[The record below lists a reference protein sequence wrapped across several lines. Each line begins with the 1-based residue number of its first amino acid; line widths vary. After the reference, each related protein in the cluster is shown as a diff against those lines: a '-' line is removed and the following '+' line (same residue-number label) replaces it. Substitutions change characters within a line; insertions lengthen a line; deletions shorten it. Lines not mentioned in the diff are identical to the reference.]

1 LKKEFLKTEVVVD
14 KKGAKPKTAEEIAEE
29 KAKKLE
35 AKIVQIEEDFFKQV
49 AVGED
54 IDAIKGRAELN

>member
-1 LKKEFLKTEVVVD
+1 MKKEFLKTEVVVD

-35 AKIVQIEEDFFKQV
+35 AKIVQIEEDFFK
-49 AVGED
+49 
-54 IDAIKGRAELN
+54 